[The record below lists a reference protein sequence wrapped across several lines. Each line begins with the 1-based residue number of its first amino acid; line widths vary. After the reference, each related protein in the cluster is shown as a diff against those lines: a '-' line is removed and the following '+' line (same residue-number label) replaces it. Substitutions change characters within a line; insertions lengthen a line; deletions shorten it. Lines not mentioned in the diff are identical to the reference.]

1 MSLNE
6 RQQKFCE
13 FYAKSGNATEAYR
26 NAGYSAKSEA
36 SLGVSAHKLL
46 KNAKIAEELAK
57 LSDKTRTSAIAS
69 ITDIKEFW
77 TKVLE
82 SKSEEM
88 PYRLKASELL
98 VKSEGGFL
106 DKVEHSGTTVQRV
119 INVNP
124 TKKKEKK

>member
-1 MSLNE
+1 MALNE

-46 KNAKIAEELAK
+46 KNAKISEELAK
-57 LSDKTRTSAIAS
+57 LGNITRTNAIAS
-69 ITDIKEFW
+69 ITEIKEFW
-77 TKVLE
+77 SKVLGSSE
-82 SKSEEM
+82 EEM
-88 PYRLKASELL
+88 PHRLKASELL

-124 TKKKEKK
+124 SKKKDK

>member
-1 MSLNE
+1 MALNE

-13 FYAKSGNATEAYR
+13 FYAKSGNATESAIK
-26 NAGYSAKSEA
+26 AGYAEKSAGGNA
-36 SLGVSAHKLL
+36 DKLL
-46 KNAKIAEELAK
+46 KSTKVSTYLAE
-57 LSDKTRTSAIAS
+57 LSKNTRTSAIAS

-82 SKSEEM
+82 SSEEEM

-119 INVNP
+119 VNVNP
-124 TKKKEKK
+124 TKKKDKK

>member
-1 MSLNE
+1 MALNE

-13 FYAKSGNATEAYR
+13 FYAKSGNATDAAIQ
-26 NAGYSAKSEA
+26 AGYAVKSAGGNA
-36 SLGVSAHKLL
+36 DKLL
-46 KNAKIAEELAK
+46 KNTKVSNYLAE
-57 LSDKTRTSAIAS
+57 LSKNTRTDAIAT

-82 SKSEEM
+82 SSEEEM
-88 PYRLKASELL
+88 PYRLKASEVL

-119 INVNP
+119 VNVNP
-124 TKKKEKK
+124 TKKKDKK

>member
-1 MSLNE
+1 MALNE

-13 FYAKSGNATEAYR
+13 FYAKSGNATDAAIQ
-26 NAGYSAKSEA
+26 AGYAVKSAGGNA
-36 SLGVSAHKLL
+36 DKLL
-46 KNAKIAEELAK
+46 KNTKVSNYLAE
-57 LSDKTRTSAIAS
+57 LSKNTRTDAIAT

-82 SKSEEM
+82 SSEEEM

-106 DKVEHSGTTVQRV
+106 DKVEHSGSTIQRV

-124 TKKKEKK
+124 SKKKKKK

>member
-1 MSLNE
+1 MALNE

-13 FYAKSGNATEAYR
+13 FYAKSGNATDAAIQ
-26 NAGYSAKSEA
+26 AGYAVKSAGGNA
-36 SLGVSAHKLL
+36 DKLL
-46 KNAKIAEELAK
+46 KNTKVSNYLAE
-57 LSDKTRTSAIAS
+57 LSKNTRTDAIAT

-82 SKSEEM
+82 SSEEEM

-119 INVNP
+119 VNVNP
-124 TKKKEKK
+124 TKKKDKK

>member
-1 MSLNE
+1 MALNE

-46 KNAKIAEELAK
+46 KNAKIVAELAK
-57 LSDKTRTSAIAS
+57 LGEITRTNAIAS
-69 ITDIKEFW
+69 ITEVKEFW
-77 TKVLE
+77 TKVML
-82 SKSEEM
+82 SDEEET
-88 PYRLKASELL
+88 PHRVKAGELL
-98 VKSEGGFL
+98 VKSQGGFL
-106 DKVEHSGTTVQRV
+106 DRVEHSGTTIQRV

-124 TKKKEKK
+124 TKKDKQ

>member
-1 MSLNE
+1 MALNE

-13 FYAKSGNATEAYR
+13 FYAKSGNATEAAIQ
-26 NAGYSAKSEA
+26 AGYAEKSAGGNA
-36 SLGVSAHKLL
+36 DKLL
-46 KNAKIAEELAK
+46 KNTKVSNYLAE
-57 LSDKTRTSAIAS
+57 LSKNTRTDAIAT

-82 SKSEEM
+82 SSEEEM
-88 PYRLKASELL
+88 SYRLKASELL

-124 TKKKEKK
+124 TKKKDKK